1 MKSKDKIVK
10 SLIELMETHEFEE
23 ITVKDIIRTG

>member
-23 ITVKDIIRTG
+23 IANSLNIIN